1 MIEEPTRRSA
11 MLDLVLTN
19 KERLEVNVKLKSSL
33 GCSDHETVEFNI
45 TALVDKGKATD
56 IIYLDL

>member
-1 MIEEPTRRSA
+1 